1 MEKAGWE
8 EEIKKLSKFLSEN
21 HIAHYIYGFSL
32 HIPGKA
38 TYVSL
43 DDPMGIRVQQ
53 NTKVAL
59 RVLKTAEKEGNKV
72 QVETWKDFDS
82 VVFNIEDPHIEIEY
96 HGGELEIRFI
106 Y

>member
-1 MEKAGWE
+1 MEKAKWE
-8 EEIKKLSKFLSEN
+8 EEIKKLSQFLSEN

-43 DDPMGIRVQQ
+43 NDPMEIRIQQ
-53 NTKVAL
+53 NTKMMV
-59 RVLKTAEKEGNKV
+59 RVLKTETKEGNKV
-72 QVETWKDFDS
+72 QVETWKNFDS
-82 VVFNIEDPHIEIEY
+82 VVFNIEDPHIEIVY

-106 Y
+106 F